1 VQAKFIAT
9 TGLGVLITL
18 SGCAAPGGGGG
29 VPDNRSMA
37 LYHARQ
43 VGCDRPPV
51 SHRVISPGVEVLQF
65 ECPGQRLVTF
75 TCRQGSCSGE

>member
-1 VQAKFIAT
+1 MSRFTLALA
-9 TGLGVLITL
+9 LSITL
-18 SGCAAPGGGGG
+18 TGCAAPGDGGG

-37 LYHARQ
+37 VYHARQ

-51 SHRVISPGVEVLQF
+51 SRRVISPGVEVFGF

-75 TCRQGSCSGE
+75 TCRNGSCSGE